1 MDTTLTMYIFLIYNQ
16 CTWSIIDF
24 HHPDYEYVFDSNI
37 CFLNVSSFARF
48 VQETS
53 DLHVLTVLMVLCISL
68 YLGGGG
74 DRFIQQSYAKT
85 DSKDVYTRRDWN
97 SALTLLNCSTR
108 NHEVRSFK

>member
-24 HHPDYEYVFDSNI
+24 HHPDYGYVFDSNI

-74 DRFIQQSYAKT
+74 IASYSRAMRRLTQKM
-85 DSKDVYTRRDWN
+85 YTQEEIGI
-97 SALTLLNCSTR
+97 AL
-108 NHEVRSFK
+108 